1 MTKTKKLDMELP
13 KEGRFISSEF
23 PILRENLTKI
33 DQAIMEVEDK
43 VDEKAPSKHTHTI
56 SEITNLE
63 SALNGK
69 MAADKTFSFA

>member
-33 DQAIMEVEDK
+33 DQAIAQVEK
-43 VDEKAPSKHTHTI
+43 K
-56 SEITNLE
+56 
-63 SALNGK
+63 
-69 MAADKTFSFA
+69 